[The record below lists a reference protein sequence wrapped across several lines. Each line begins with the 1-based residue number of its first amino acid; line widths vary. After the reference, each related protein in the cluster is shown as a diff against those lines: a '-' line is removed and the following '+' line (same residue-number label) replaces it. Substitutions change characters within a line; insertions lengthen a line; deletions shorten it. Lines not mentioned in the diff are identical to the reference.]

1 MRVIKTSAIQ
11 LWLSSN
17 LLFHLNT
24 LKELML
30 INQKWEKQ
38 TCFGNKNSVS
48 ASKERPL
55 AAGTSV
61 AREMVT
67 RHRCQSACPYP
78 LPFACLIPFGLMSWM
93 KGFQIFNFSSVS
105 SKEGT
110 VLVWLICKGKIRK
123 RGKEEWTHGRVCADS
138 HAENGQLGGGLGT
151 EIKPETTPHLVI
163 LEQSPES
170 VASLTHE
177 DQKAKAM
184 WLLLTI
190 FY

>member
-1 MRVIKTSAIQ
+1 MVHDSKDHCSKHNCLQESRQQEKERFLSFSISKKNPLQTILYCLFFMRVIKTSAIQ

-78 LPFACLIPFGLMSWM
+78 LPFACLIPFGLMS
-93 KGFQIFNFSSVS
+93 
-105 SKEGT
+105 
-110 VLVWLICKGKIRK
+110 
-123 RGKEEWTHGRVCADS
+123 
-138 HAENGQLGGGLGT
+138 
-151 EIKPETTPHLVI
+151 
-163 LEQSPES
+163 
-170 VASLTHE
+170 
-177 DQKAKAM
+177 
-184 WLLLTI
+184 
-190 FY
+190 